1 MEKLFSSKN
10 NVLSQI
16 YTKTRIMINLLTERI
31 IYKRGYEIMTV
42 KQREMK
48 IEALMNDLKVF
59 GDDDLKRLLGF
70 VEGMKVGIS
79 KREAKKQVLNN

>member
-1 MEKLFSSKN
+1 M
-10 NVLSQI
+10 
-16 YTKTRIMINLLTERI
+16 TTE
-31 IYKRGYEIMTV
+31 
-42 KQREMK
+42 QREMK

-79 KREAKKQVLNN
+79 KRGAKKQVLNN

>member
-1 MEKLFSSKN
+1 
-10 NVLSQI
+10 
-16 YTKTRIMINLLTERI
+16 MINLLTERI
-31 IYKRGYEIMTV
+31 ICKRGYEIMTV

-48 IEALMNDLKVF
+48 IEALVNDLKAF

-79 KREAKKQVLNN
+79 KREAKKTSFKRLKKEGPSRMPL

>member
-1 MEKLFSSKN
+1 M
-10 NVLSQI
+10 V
-16 YTKTRIMINLLTERI
+16 NLLAERI
-31 IYKRGYEIMTV
+31 ICKRGYEIMTV

-48 IEALMNDLKVF
+48 IEALVNDLKAF

-79 KREAKKQVLNN
+79 KRETKKQVLKG

>member
-1 MEKLFSSKN
+1 
-10 NVLSQI
+10 
-16 YTKTRIMINLLTERI
+16 MINLLTERI

-59 GDDDLKRLLGF
+59 GDDDLKHLLGF
-70 VEGMKVGIS
+70 VEGMKAGIS
-79 KREAKKQVLNN
+79 KREAKKQVLKG

>member
-1 MEKLFSSKN
+1 
-10 NVLSQI
+10 
-16 YTKTRIMINLLTERI
+16 MINLLTERI

-48 IEALMNDLKVF
+48 IEALVNDLKAF
-59 GDDDLKRLLGF
+59 GDDDLKHLLGF

-79 KREAKKQVLNN
+79 KREAKKQVLIDKSDLFV

>member
-1 MEKLFSSKN
+1 
-10 NVLSQI
+10 
-16 YTKTRIMINLLTERI
+16 MINLLVERN

-48 IEALMNDLKVF
+48 IEALVNDLKAF

-70 VEGMKVGIS
+70 VEGMKAGIS
-79 KREAKKQVLNN
+79 KREAKKKRTVS

>member
-1 MEKLFSSKN
+1 
-10 NVLSQI
+10 
-16 YTKTRIMINLLTERI
+16 MINLLTERI

-48 IEALMNDLKVF
+48 IEALVNDLKAF

-70 VEGMKVGIS
+70 VEGMKAGIS
-79 KREAKKQVLNN
+79 KREAKKKRTVS

>member
-1 MEKLFSSKN
+1 
-10 NVLSQI
+10 
-16 YTKTRIMINLLTERI
+16 MINLLTERI

-59 GDDDLKRLLGF
+59 GDGDLKHLLGF
-70 VEGMKVGIS
+70 VEGMKAGIS
-79 KREAKKQVLNN
+79 KREAKKQVLKG

>member
-1 MEKLFSSKN
+1 M
-10 NVLSQI
+10 V
-16 YTKTRIMINLLTERI
+16 NLLTERI

-59 GDDDLKRLLGF
+59 GDDDLKHLLGF
-70 VEGMKVGIS
+70 VEGMKAGIS
-79 KREAKKQVLNN
+79 KREAKKQVLKG

>member
-1 MEKLFSSKN
+1 
-10 NVLSQI
+10 
-16 YTKTRIMINLLTERI
+16 MINLLTERI

-79 KREAKKQVLNN
+79 KRGAKKQVLNN

>member
-1 MEKLFSSKN
+1 
-10 NVLSQI
+10 
-16 YTKTRIMINLLTERI
+16 MINLLTERI

-59 GDDDLKRLLGF
+59 GDDDLKHLLGF
-70 VEGMKVGIS
+70 VEGVKAGIS
-79 KREAKKQVLNN
+79 KREAKKQVLKG